1 MHMIEPRVKVPG
13 KRRVLPYIA
22 HALRASCKN
31 PCHPSNAHAMV
42 PSVPVI
48 SLLPLPVLP
57 ESRRATVV
65 APGLFST
72 TGAARNLVSFCG
84 HIIYFSL
91 LFCTVSTET
100 YGRLQS
106 GQVTRLEFSPRILG
120 CLTDWTVWVVYG
132 VITDEGVLVVNRTIC
147 DPEFRKHG

>member
-1 MHMIEPRVKVPG
+1 M
-13 KRRVLPYIA
+13 
-22 HALRASCKN
+22 
-31 PCHPSNAHAMV
+31 
-42 PSVPVI
+42 I

-84 HIIYFSL
+84 HIIYFSS